1 MILSELGPGAL
12 RTRLRGDGL
21 LLRTGPFLFRVR
33 STIASVEEGLALLYA
48 DYPLGEDAEFADYT
62 VQIAPGRGLHRWW
75 RPQARY
81 LYDGQSPFEPLPQDH
96 AFPLLEW
103 AMNWCIAG
111 HAHHS
116 LLLHAAVVERGGLA
130 AILPAPPGSGKST
143 LCAGLVQRGW
153 RLLSDE
159 MTIIDLPTRQVMPL
173 GRPISLKNASIE
185 VMRAFAPGAVIN
197 AVSHETHKG
206 SVTHM
211 KVPAGQVARLHET
224 ARPRWVIFPRWQ
236 AGEAAQLTPRSQA
249 QSFIELGR
257 NAFNYLVLGEE
268 GFQVLGDVVQA
279 SDCFDFRYSRLD
291 DAVAAFDKLA
301 RQA

>member
-1 MILSELGPGAL
+1 MILSELPRGAL

-33 STIASVEEGLALLYA
+33 SPIGLVEDGVALLYA
-48 DYPLGEDAEFADYT
+48 DYPVGSGGEFADYT
-62 VQIAPGRGLHRWW
+62 VDIATGSGLHRWW

-81 LYDGQSPFEPLPQDH
+81 LFDGQSPFEPLPQDH

-103 AMNWCIAG
+103 AMNWCISG
-111 HAHHS
+111 HAHHA

-130 AILPAPPGSGKST
+130 LILPAPPGSGKST

-159 MTIIDLPTRQVMPL
+159 MTIIDLPTRQVLPL

-185 VMRAFAPGAVIN
+185 LMRAFAPESVMN
-197 AVSHETHKG
+197 AISHETHKG

-211 KVPAGQVARLHET
+211 RVPCAQVARLDET
-224 ARPRWVIFPRWQ
+224 ARPRWVVFPRWVE
-236 AGEAAQLTPRSQA
+236 GVAAQLTPRSRA
-249 QSFIELGR
+249 QSLIELGR

-268 GFQVLGDVVQA
+268 GFQVLGDVVDGC
-279 SDCFDFRYSRLD
+279 DCFDFRYSRLD
-291 DAVAAFDKLA
+291 DAVAVFDELA
-301 RQA
+301 AKA